1 MNNTLIASGPDFRCG
16 WSDETPSGNIDL
28 APTILWI
35 LGVKTTH
42 PMDGRILREA
52 MADTHEHAGRYRERT
67 MEARR
72 NSAGRIWRQHLRTA
86 TVDGVTYFLEGDGS
100 CASPQ
105 S

>member
-16 WSDETPSGNIDL
+16 WSDDTPSGNIDL

-35 LGVKTTH
+35 LGVKPTH

-52 MADTHEHAGRYRERT
+52 MADTHEDAAVTEKT

-72 NSAGRIWRQHLRTA
+72 NLAGRIWRQHLRTA
-86 TVDGVTYFLEGDGS
+86 TVDGATYFLEGNGS
-100 CASPQ
+100 SAPVQ
-105 S
+105 P